1 MKKLMLTTIS
11 IIGVSMAAAVVVSAG
26 LHKLAKSDMQEFEE
40 ATTDEE

>member
-26 LHKLAKSDMQEFEE
+26 LHKLAKSDMQEFED
-40 ATTDEE
+40 AVAEE